1 MDKPKIKAEWRP
13 RSDMGVK
20 PGYADDKKC
29 ASSRTLPAKG
39 STSSWRAIGAA
50 MSAIPIPA
58 MIARPEFNYSG
69 KAFKT
74 ADDTNHSR
82 DHIGSGADLHHFSGV
97 DSKFRGMRG
106 YR

>member
-1 MDKPKIKAEWRP
+1 
-13 RSDMGVK
+13 MGVK
-20 PGYADDKKC
+20 PGYADDKKR
-29 ASSRTLPAKG
+29 ASIRTLPAKG

-97 DSKFRGMRG
+97 DSGGSCKFRGMRG